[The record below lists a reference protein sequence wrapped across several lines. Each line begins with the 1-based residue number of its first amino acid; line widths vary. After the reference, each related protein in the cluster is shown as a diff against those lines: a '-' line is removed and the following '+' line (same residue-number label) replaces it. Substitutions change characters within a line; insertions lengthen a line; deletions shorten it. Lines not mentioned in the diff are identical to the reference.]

1 MTDSDVLVSVII
13 GFRDWGLD
21 TLEFVIKTHKL
32 SSLGD
37 RLEVIV
43 SDYGSED
50 ADEVQQRC
58 EAAGA
63 KVVRTQRSGFPRW
76 NRSAALNAGIRQ
88 GATGKYMLTTDA
100 DIMFHPKTIET
111 VVNSM
116 EKLGPEGTVY
126 GLVQCRDLQENMPK
140 EDLQDWPWDKMEA
153 ECSMRPPWGMGGCAL
168 FPRSYADEVQ
178 GYDERLEWWGGED
191 NDFALRAEKSGLNI
205 HWVEHPDAR
214 IYHLWHTKALEKWKE
229 DPRFQEVWA
238 NNREL
243 VKNTICTYRN
253 LEKWGGMPSP
263 PPDLS
268 VVVITRNR
276 VDLLEDCVK
285 SVLNQTYERFEFLI
299 VDDGSTDGT
308 EEYVKTIK
316 DPRLRY
322 FKRHAQGI
330 PQARNFGV
338 KNARGEYIVVMD
350 DDDLML
356 PTRLADQTSCITD
369 GSDGSYGGWIDH
381 HLAANRLEHHQ
392 GKERNYAS
400 ILFSGRVMI
409 HPASMIRRSVLLE
422 YPYNEEFAYGSD
434 YDMNLRVAEAG
445 VRLDHTGSYLI
456 VRRMHD
462 RNVTVTNKDE
472 QKTTGR
478 SSAVLH
484 RDRMSE
490 EDQKRVRAEGRAAAL
505 LPVRLT
511 PRLSDIS
518 AYFPWIEVDEEDYS
532 EPEMTS
538 TYDVAARW
546 KQVGNTLY
554 FDALGTEIFFE
565 MPSDWSIDETH
576 PDLFH
581 VAHYVMMNPWEKD
594 ILKDWKPS
602 RRPGWRPGLAFSGGI
617 DSTAAMLLMPQSTV
631 LVYNERSE
639 ITTILDHTNAFR
651 FIDHLE
657 DEKGKPV
664 IRIKSN
670 HECIRMSA
678 GKGPGF
684 STDYACA
691 VQVILLADYLCLDSM
706 GTGMPLENSYFFHGY
721 RYRNFGE
728 SQFWRNHSRIF
739 DSIGLSIYQPV
750 AGCSEVINATIVQAS
765 GLTGLAQSCLR
776 SNKGG
781 EVCGQCWKCFR
792 KNSLVGHS
800 FSLEGE
806 IGTFLAKKPL
816 KQAVSTLYSIDKCG
830 VSDNGTVITQR
841 FPEIQELLEGSNF
854 DWLERFNPLAIEL
867 IPKKYRAYTQSR
879 LLEHAAAMD
888 SRDISEMEEIDLYP
902 EMS

>member
-1 MTDSDVLVSVII
+1 MII

-50 ADEVQQRC
+50 ADEVRERC

-63 KVVRTQRSGFPRW
+63 KVVRTQRRGFPLW

-88 GATGKYMLTTDA
+88 GATGRYMLTTDA
-100 DIMFHPKTIET
+100 DIMFHPNTIET

-116 EKLGPEGTVY
+116 EKIGSEGTVY
-126 GLVQCRDLQENMPK
+126 GLVQCRDLPENMPK
-140 EDLQDWPWDKMEA
+140 EDIQDWPWDKMEA
-153 ECSMRPPWGMGGCAL
+153 ECSLRPPWGMGGCAL
-168 FPRSYADEVQ
+168 FPRSFADEVQ

-214 IYHLWHTKALEKWKE
+214 IYHLWHTKALEKWEE

-299 VDDGSTDGT
+299 VDDGSNDGT
-308 EEYVKTIK
+308 EDFIKTIK
-316 DPRLRY
+316 DPRIRY

-338 KNARGEYIVVMD
+338 KNARGEFIAIMD

-356 PTRLADQTSCITD
+356 PTRISDQMGCLTE

-381 HLAANRLEHHQ
+381 FLAENRLEHNQ

-400 ILFSGRVMI
+400 ILFSGSVMI
-409 HPASMIRRSVLLE
+409 HPASMVRRSVLLE
-422 YPYNEEFAYGSD
+422 YPYNESFAFGSD
-434 YDMNLRVAEAG
+434 YDMNLRIAEAG

-462 RNVTVTNKDE
+462 RNVTVTNKAE
-472 QKTTGR
+472 QKKTGR
-478 SSAVLH
+478 SSAVIH

-490 EDQKRVRAEGRAAAL
+490 DEQKRVRAEGRAAEL
-505 LPVRLT
+505 LPVRNT
-511 PRLSDIS
+511 PVLSDMA
-518 AYFPWIEVDEEDYS
+518 AYFPWIEVVEEEYS
-532 EPEMTS
+532 EPEITS
-538 TYDVAARW
+538 TYDVKARW
-546 KQVGNTLY
+546 NQVGNQLY

-565 MPSDWSIDETH
+565 MPIDWNIDETH

-581 VAHYVMMNPWEKD
+581 VAHYVLMNPWEKD
-594 ILKDWKPS
+594 ILKDWSPS

-617 DSTAAMLLMPQSTV
+617 DSTAAMLLMPQLTV
-631 LVYNERSE
+631 LVYNERINIS
-639 ITTILDHTNAFR
+639 TILDHTNAFR
-651 FIDHLE
+651 FLNHLE
-657 DEKGKPV
+657 EKRGQPV

-670 HECIRMSA
+670 HESIRMDA

-691 VQVILLADYLCLDSM
+691 VQVILLADYLGLDSM

-721 RYRNFGE
+721 RYRNFGK
-728 SQFWRNHSRIF
+728 SQFWNNHSEIF

-750 AGCSEVINATIVQAS
+750 AGCSEIINAAIVEAN

-792 KNSLVGHS
+792 KNSVLGHP
-800 FSLEGE
+800 FSLNGE
-806 IGTFLAKKPL
+806 ISTFLAKKPL
-816 KQAVSTLYSIDKCG
+816 KQAVSTLYSIEKEG
-830 VSDNGTVITQR
+830 VSDDGTVIIDE
-841 FPEIQELLEGSNF
+841 FPDIRGLIEDSEF
-854 DWLERFNPLAIEL
+854 DWLERYNPLAFEL
-867 IPKKYRAYTQSR
+867 IPQKYRSYTQSR
-879 LLEHAAAMD
+879 LSEYAEAMN
-888 SRDISEMEEIDLYP
+888 SNDINIMKSIDLYP
-902 EMS
+902 DL